1 MPLDGFSR
9 KERGKP
15 RADFQPYVNQPAQAT
30 ETRRP
35 RRDEAQA
42 PAGYDQDCWHLAL
55 LFRAGAQRDRIELA
69 AKLPVICLEIDDL
82 VTRYG
87 IRGQT
92 FRHETHG
99 CTRREMPYYLAAR
112 CWYHYPPMALS
123 GHQACVITWVQMVEI
138 VIAEF
143 WSRIQNEHALDYFRQ
158 SFAEYGQAAVKH
170 WANLRVVKE
179 IDSRPHVPREPM
191 RRRQPAGTMQDVS
204 KEG

>member
-9 KERGKP
+9 KERGQARP
-15 RADFQPYVNQPAQAT
+15 GSRPYVNQPAQAT

-92 FRHETHG
+92 FRHVAEGCQHRET
-99 CTRREMPYYLAAR
+99 PYYLAIR

-123 GHQACVITWVQMVEI
+123 GHESGVITWVQMVEI
-138 VIAEF
+138 IIAEF

-158 SFAEYGQAAVKH
+158 SFGEYGQAAVRH
-170 WANLRVVKE
+170 WANLRVVNE
-179 IDSRPHVPREPM
+179 IAARPHVRRGPM
-191 RRRQPAGTMQDVS
+191 RRRQPAGTMQAAS